1 MKKRELRE
9 TQTMVLRGS
18 SADTVL
24 TTVSADHGQG
34 AAIDREFKD
43 LISNYRTLLHN
54 RSIPYPIAYH
64 FEKEL
69 GHGRQGIVFLVT
81 RHGARGCLTH
91 HAVKLFDPVIYSSVA
106 SYWIDMGRIAQQV
119 SQIQPIN
126 TNNLVTREFYD
137 ECNGIGYML
146 MQAIDGVDLRA
157 LLDKKNLEI
166 ARSRS
171 TEDEWKRF
179 ADVIFRVE
187 DGRVSLQTGMALY
200 IMRNVL
206 RGLAVLH
213 DNGFV
218 HGDIKP
224 TNIMIDIRGTVK
236 LVDFGRAARIGEHV
250 NILLGS
256 PLYMAPEIHR
266 REPGIIQSDIFS
278 AGLVGLELLNAKPIL
293 NMSNLNENKLLD
305 FKTSFAARIEDF
317 LPEHVLKNIQF
328 PRVLKQFLAADVVDR
343 FASAREAESGEESLI
358 TSRQGLANIERE
370 TEYERELEAYL
381 EKLIDP
387 KTGTL
392 NPHFAADN
400 ITAVII
406 T

>member
-18 SADTVL
+18 SADTAL
-24 TTVSADHGQG
+24 TTVSEDHGQG
-34 AAIDREFKD
+34 AMIDREFKD

-54 RSIPYPIAYH
+54 RSIPYPIPYH

-91 HAVKLFDPVIYSSVA
+91 HAIKLFDPHIYSTVA

-157 LLDKKNLEI
+157 LLDKKNLDI

-179 ADVIFRVE
+179 SDVIFRVE
-187 DGRVSLQTGMALY
+187 DGHVSLQTGPAVY

-278 AGLVGLELLNAKPIL
+278 AGLVGLEMLNAKPIL